1 MNAFDTPK
9 DHFCDQMAQGEPDEK
24 TWKGRK
30 MKDGAAL
37 DDVLGRLDA
46 NLPAALERLKDF
58 VRIPSVGTDPAHDA
72 DTRRAIRR
80 GANPGMEGAQI
91 AWPVQAH
98 AGE

>member
-46 NLPAALERLKDF
+46 NLTAALERLKDF
-58 VRIPSVGTDPAHDA
+58 VRIK
-72 DTRRAIRR
+72 
-80 GANPGMEGAQI
+80 
-91 AWPVQAH
+91 
-98 AGE
+98 